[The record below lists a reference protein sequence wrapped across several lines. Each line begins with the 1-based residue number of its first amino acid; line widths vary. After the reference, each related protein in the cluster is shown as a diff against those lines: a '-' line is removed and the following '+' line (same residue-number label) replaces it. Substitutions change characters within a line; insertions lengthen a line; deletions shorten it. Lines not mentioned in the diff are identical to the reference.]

1 CVQCGFAGEKRLL
14 LRIAGRAGGEWSP
27 DPKGILPGRGI
38 YLCRKAGC
46 IERFSRRIRTE
57 KGGARWKMG
66 RSGIDLAERLTALW
80 AAEVKK
86 AGGLDGE
93 GTGSGSGQ
101 GTGHGNE
108 QGDPGV
114 S

>member
-1 CVQCGFAGEKRLL
+1 VQCGFTGEKRQL
-14 LRIAGRAGGEWSP
+14 LRIAGKPGEGWQP
-27 DPKGILPGRGI
+27 DPDGILPGRGI
-38 YLCRKAGC
+38 YLCRRAEC

-66 RSGIDLAERLTALW
+66 RTGIDLAERLTALW

-93 GTGSGSGQ
+93 GAGSGSGQ
-101 GTGHGNE
+101 GTGNGNE
-108 QGDPGV
+108 QGNPGV